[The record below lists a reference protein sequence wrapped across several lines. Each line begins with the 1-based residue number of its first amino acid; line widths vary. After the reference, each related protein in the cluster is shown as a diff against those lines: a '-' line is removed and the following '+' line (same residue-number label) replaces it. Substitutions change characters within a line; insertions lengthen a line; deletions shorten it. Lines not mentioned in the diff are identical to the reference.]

1 MADPAVRLTA
11 VVQCSEN
18 IDGLFLRAKIAEL
31 EDELVHVKGELS
43 RSKDE
48 NEELQLNLDGASREA
63 DGLAGEV
70 RQLTHQL
77 SEAIEARASLEGE
90 MVSVQADRI
99 ILKAENISLRG
110 WAKREYG
117 LKHLF
122 DDLPPLPSAAA
133 TTPAKTPPTTAAP
146 ATPVKLPPAEPKPST
161 SAKVRRFSNLAI
173 SKSRTNM
180 GTWVCAKVKK

>member
-1 MADPAVRLTA
+1 MTA

-90 MVSVQADRI
+90 MVSVRADRDL
-99 ILKAENISLRG
+99 LKAENISLQG

-122 DDLPPLPSAAA
+122 DDLPPLPSAAVTSTALVAGAAAAA
-133 TTPAKTPPTTAAP
+133 TMAPDIVRTTGRQGWGDGIRACTRAHQ
-146 ATPVKLPPAEPKPST
+146 
-161 SAKVRRFSNLAI
+161 RFWDMI
-173 SKSRTNM
+173 P
-180 GTWVCAKVKK
+180 

>member
-1 MADPAVRLTA
+1 M
-11 VVQCSEN
+11 VQCLEN

-43 RSKDE
+43 RSNNE
-48 NEELQLNLDGASREA
+48 NEELKLNLDGASREA

-90 MVSVQADRI
+90 MVSVRADRD

-110 WAKREYG
+110 WAKRDYG

-122 DDLPPLPSAAA
+122 DDLPPLPSA

-146 ATPVKLPPAEPKPST
+146 ATPVKLPPAEPKQST
-161 SAKVRRFSNLAI
+161 SAKVRRISNLAI

-180 GTWVCAKVKK
+180 GNWVCAKVKNDS

>member
-90 MVSVQADRI
+90 MVSVRADRDL
-99 ILKAENISLRG
+99 LKAENISLQG

-122 DDLPPLPSAAA
+122 DDLPPPPSAAA
-133 TTPAKTPPTTAAP
+133 TTPAKTPPPTAAP
-146 ATPVKLPPAEPKPST
+146 AAPVQPTPST
-161 SAKVRRFSNLAI
+161 SAKVRRISNLSI
-173 SKSRTNM
+173 SKSRSNI
-180 GTWVCAKVKK
+180 GNWVFAKVKNDS

>member
-1 MADPAVRLTA
+1 MTA

-90 MVSVQADRI
+90 MVSVRADRD

-110 WAKREYG
+110 WAKRDYG

-146 ATPVKLPPAEPKPST
+146 ATPVKLPPAEPKQST
-161 SAKVRRFSNLAI
+161 SAKVRRISNLAI

-180 GTWVCAKVKK
+180 GNWACAKLKNDS